1 MEQLIIAVRRNMG
14 DKNVSI
20 FMGVFCVT
28 VAKKLQLRHGKAIS
42 LPVMLAQGNQ
52 GH

>member
-1 MEQLIIAVRRNMG
+1 MG
-14 DKNVSI
+14 DQKVSI
-20 FMGVFCVT
+20 FMGVFCVM

-42 LPVMLAQGNQ
+42 LPVMFAQGNQ